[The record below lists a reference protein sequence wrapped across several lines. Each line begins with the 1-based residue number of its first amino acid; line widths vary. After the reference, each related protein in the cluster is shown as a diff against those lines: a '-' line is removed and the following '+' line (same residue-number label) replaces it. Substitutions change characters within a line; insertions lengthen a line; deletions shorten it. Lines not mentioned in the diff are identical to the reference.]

1 MYSDQKIPAP
11 FGQPRHNRRTAK
23 QTSDIPAPP
32 ALSAEEKSS
41 IPISAEEKAVPKA
54 AAGSS
59 SLPTPFLAFL
69 LFDLLSHKKEF

>member
-11 FGQPRHNRRTAK
+11 FGQPCHNRRTAK
-23 QTSDIPAPP
+23 QTQDIPAPP
-32 ALSAEEKSS
+32 ALSAEEE

-54 AAGSS
+54 AADSS

-69 LFDLLSHKKEF
+69 LFDLFSHKKEF